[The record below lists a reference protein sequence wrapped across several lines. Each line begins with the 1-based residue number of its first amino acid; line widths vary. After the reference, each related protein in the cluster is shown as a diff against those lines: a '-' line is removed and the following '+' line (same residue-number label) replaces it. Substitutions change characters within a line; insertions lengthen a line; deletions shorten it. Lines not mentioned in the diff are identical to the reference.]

1 MAMDKNKGS
10 SKRVLSP
17 SPFESP
23 AENRARKQR
32 EELAKKFKALQS
44 PTPKKKPSSPP
55 PLKKAAPKKK

>member
-23 AENRARKQR
+23 AEYKSRMQR
-32 EELAKKFKALQS
+32 EALAKKFKALQS
-44 PTPKKKPSSPP
+44 PASKKS
-55 PLKKAAPKKK
+55 APKKKK